1 MASPPI
7 PPLLGHLSARPF
19 SFYPPILHIEHNE
32 WIFRKATWYDL
43 VVVNHKTGLEVSIP
57 RSFVGEIS
65 LIDHP
70 VVIVGLNR
78 ELEYKDGAVSPY
90 QRRVIEMPIAV
101 GESRPHAGTPAPV
114 VAIRLASRRDNRAV
128 KLIGGALAATLFLT
142 VGVANLVQIR
152 QKTLVVRD
160 RSYLDLTGRDG
171 YAAIVDKLGPPGAE
185 RSRTAP
191 DGTHFF
197 ALAYPARRF
206 TVILMRNGSPAATYV
221 GTMDANWN
229 PIHTAGLASGAST
242 SSLLRSLKRF

>member
-43 VVVNHKTGLEVSIP
+43 EVVNHKTGLELSIP
-57 RSFVGEIS
+57 RNFVGEIS

-78 ELEYKDGAVSPY
+78 ELEYKDGVVSPY

-152 QKTLVVRD
+152 QRTVVIRD

-171 YAAIVDKLGPPGAE
+171 YAAVVRKLGPPADE

-191 DGTHFF
+191 DGTRLF
-197 ALAYPARRF
+197 ALAYPTRRF
-206 TVILMRNGSPAATYV
+206 TVILMKTGSPAATYI

-229 PIHTAGLASGAST
+229 PVHSAGLASGAST
-242 SSLLRSLKRF
+242 SGLLRSMKRF

>member
-32 WIFRKATWYDL
+32 WIFRKATWHDL
-43 VVVNHKTGLEVSIP
+43 VVVNHKSGLEVSIP

-101 GESRPHAGTPAPV
+101 GEARPHAGTPAPV
-114 VAIRLASRRDNRAV
+114 VPIGLASRRDNRAV

-152 QKTLVVRD
+152 QRTLVVRD
-160 RSYLDLTGRDG
+160 RSYLDLTGRDD
-171 YAAIVDKLGPPGAE
+171 YTAIVRKLGLPASDRGH
-185 RSRTAP
+185 TAP
-191 DGTHFF
+191 DGARFF
-197 ALAYPARRF
+197 ALAYPARHF
-206 TVILMRNGSPAATYV
+206 TVILMKTGSSAAAYV

-229 PIHTAGLASGAST
+229 PIHSAGLASGAST
-242 SSLLRSLKRF
+242 STLLRSLKRF